1 MDDDDDD
8 KGKGLDDDERMIG
21 RMMRSSSSR

>member
-1 MDDDDDD
+1 MDDDDDDD

-21 RMMRSSSSR
+21 KMMRSSNR